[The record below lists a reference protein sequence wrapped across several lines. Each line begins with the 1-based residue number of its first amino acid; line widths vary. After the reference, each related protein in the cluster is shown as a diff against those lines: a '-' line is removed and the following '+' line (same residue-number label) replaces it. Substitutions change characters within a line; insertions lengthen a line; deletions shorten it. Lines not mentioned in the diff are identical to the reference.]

1 MDLEIIW
8 DLLNNLSEASG
19 LLNIDKTERKEWEI
33 IRDKLHPLSIG
44 KKGNLVEWY
53 KDWEDVDPLH

>member
-19 LLNIDKTERKEWEI
+19 LLNIDKTERKKWEI